1 MSEIDREQIMVELKV
16 NGEVNKSSK
25 QSKDWES
32 QIGKSKE
39 DKNRIDLEDVMA
51 SHKILSEATQKAIRI
66 MKERCVQG
74 EQLLKLAE
82 DENIKGN
89 EEMKSGSVY
98 VYI

>member
-51 SHKILSEATQKAIRI
+51 GHKILSEATQKAIRI